1 MDAAQLP
8 ALAPD
13 PLPTG
18 APTRDSLAPGPQPVD
33 PQRFPVPFAK
43 GHGTQNDFVLLYD
56 PDGELDLT
64 ARRVATLCDRRT
76 GLGGD
81 GLIRVVRS
89 SALPEGADLPETA
102 VWFMDY
108 RNGDG
113 SPAQMCGNG
122 IRVFLAYLE
131 RLGLVRLGEG
141 DRLLV
146 GTRAGVKT
154 VRRDGDGY
162 AADLGPWH
170 VVGGQEAA
178 RDGFDARVEIAG
190 ADVPL
195 VGLSVDVG
203 NPHVVV
209 AVPSVEGLR
218 ALDLWRAPLVHPE
231 PPDGTNVE
239 IVVPRHNAELGTGDL
254 VMRVHERGV
263 GETRSCGT
271 GAVAAALAA
280 RVWGGPQAPDVWVV
294 TVPGGRLTVR
304 VPAGSVRR
312 GDGVE
317 LAGPATIVATGVL
330 EDWPDGR

>member
-1 MDAAQLP
+1 MDAAQRP
-8 ALAPD
+8 APASDQQAAGP
-13 PLPTG
+13 G
-18 APTRDSLAPGPQPVD
+18 AAGPQPF
-33 PQRFPVPFAK
+33 RVPFAK
-43 GHGTQNDFVLLYD
+43 GHGTENDFVLLHD
-56 PDGELDLT
+56 PDGELDLS
-64 ARRVATLCDRRT
+64 AGRVAALCDRRA
-76 GLGGD
+76 GVGGD
-81 GLIRVVRS
+81 GLIRVVR
-89 SALPEGADLPETA
+89 AKAVDEGRDLPDDT
-102 VWFMDY
+102 WFMDY

-122 IRVFLAYLE
+122 IRVFVAYLE
-131 RLGLVRLGEG
+131 RLGLVGLADG

-146 GTRAGVKT
+146 GTRAGVKA

-170 VVGGQEAA
+170 VVGGEQAA
-178 RDGFDARVEIAG
+178 RDGYDVRFELAG

-195 VGLSVDVG
+195 AGLSVDVG

-209 AVPSVEGLR
+209 AVPSVEQLR
-218 ALDLWRAPLVHPE
+218 GLDLRRSPQVHPA

-239 IVVPRHNAELGTGDL
+239 VVVPQHNARLGTGEL

-271 GAVAAALAA
+271 GAVAAVLAA
-280 RVWGGPQAPDVWVV
+280 RVWGGPQAPDVWTV

-304 VPAGSVRR
+304 VPAGSGTS

-317 LAGPATIVATGVL
+317 LSGPARIVATGTL
-330 EDWPDGR
+330 ENCPDA